1 MEIQFERAGFQIGG
15 GRINVY
21 LLEKGRVI
29 TRQKNERC
37 FHIFYQMLTGLPE
50 NEIGIE

>member
-1 MEIQFERAGFQIGG
+1 MEIQFEKAGFQIGG

-29 TRQKNERC
+29 TRQRNERW
-37 FHIFYQMLTGLPE
+37 YTPE
-50 NEIGIE
+50 IPPI